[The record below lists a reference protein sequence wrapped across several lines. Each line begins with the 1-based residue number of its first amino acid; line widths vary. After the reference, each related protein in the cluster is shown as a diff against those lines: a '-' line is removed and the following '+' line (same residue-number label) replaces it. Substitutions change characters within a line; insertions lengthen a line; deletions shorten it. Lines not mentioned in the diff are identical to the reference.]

1 MKLARKLRLTHTDIN
16 RRASGNVQNT
26 AHKTQGSHLKNIRSA
41 AFGLV
46 VALAAFTI
54 TAPAHATVVLDQSQ
68 TVAGFQRYIDADGQI
83 GQSFTIGTTGVLDHV
98 DVKLRKTFPG
108 AGPATDYD
116 IQLSIQGLSSGLPD
130 GIVLASAI
138 IDGSL
143 LPDAPATSDPLT
155 VFDLSAAG
163 LTVTA
168 GETYAFVLTG
178 LGGASVADFNVLF
191 TNTNPYA
198 GGSEL
203 FFNGVNWS
211 AQASTDIAFE
221 TFVDTSGV
229 VVAVPEPASLALFG
243 LGMIGLS
250 ALRRRGRTI

>member
-1 MKLARKLRLTHTDIN
+1 MDTN
-16 RRASGNVQNT
+16 RRSSGNVRNT
-26 AHKTQGSHLKNIRSA
+26 AYKTKGRHLKNIRSA
-41 AFGLV
+41 ALGLV
-46 VALAAFTI
+46 VALAAFA

-68 TVAGFQRYIDADGQI
+68 TVFGFQRYVDADGQI
-83 GQSFTIGTTGVLDHV
+83 GQSFTIGTSGILDNV
-98 DVKLRKTFPG
+98 DVKLRKTSPG

-138 IDGSL
+138 IDGCL

-178 LGGASVADFNVLF
+178 LGGASIADFNVLYS
-191 TNTNPYA
+191 NTNPYA
-198 GGSEL
+198 GGNEL
-203 FFNGVNWS
+203 FFNGVSWS

-229 VVAVPEPASLALFG
+229 VVGVSEPASLAALG
-243 LGMIGLS
+243 LGVIGLA
-250 ALRRRGRTI
+250 ALRRRKRTA